1 MNHSKDTRR
10 QRAIDLRAFL
20 ARHAHLFTLKDVCGK
35 AGVNYDSTVNNIRT
49 LIVDEN
55 VYAMS
60 DARLDALEEAAI
72 ALSETK
78 MEKKTA

>member
-20 ARHAHLFTLKDVCGK
+20 ARHAHLFTLKDVCRE
-35 AGVNYDSTVNNIRT
+35 AGLNYDSAVNNIRT

-78 MEKKTA
+78 MEKKNA